1 MSEAKQFEQLDND
14 SVNHLGNVDIEQ
26 VKRILGSCS
35 INFLFG
41 SGVNGSGFPQFTGF
55 EATLA
60 KMKALGLEGRN
71 IENELRGISDEGK
84 RDQILEAF
92 CAEFNKFALA
102 VEFESESIRNLDHLM
117 CSTNSVISK
126 AENRHPESK
135 RVNIFTLNYDRILET
150 ILENNGLFHYVL
162 TSHGFRSS
170 LPFEIIGYNTARH
183 EYIPTFAVYKMHG
196 SVGPGNQLHKDQIM
210 FPGSDKLGNVVSD
223 FYETLFA
230 MKGELLRKNS
240 ALFVVGY
247 SWGDS
252 HINDAIED
260 AISNGLTVFQLQYS
274 EDSSVPDNLVDSVI
288 AIPPSTPC
296 QDTTLTLSKII
307 DETTR
312 S

>member
-1 MSEAKQFEQLDND
+1 MSETNQSEQLDNE
-14 SVNHLGNVDIEQ
+14 SVSHLKNINIEQ

-41 SGVNGSGFPQFTGF
+41 SGANGSGFPQFTGF

-60 KMKALGLEGRN
+60 KMKDLGLEGKS
-71 IENELRGISDEGK
+71 IENELRDISDERM
-84 RDQILEAF
+84 RDQVLDTF

-102 VEFESESIRNLDHLM
+102 VAFENESIGNLEHLM
-117 CSTNSVISK
+117 RSTSSVISK

-150 ILENNGLFHYVL
+150 ILEKNGLFHYVL
-162 TSHGFRSS
+162 TSQGSKSS
-170 LPFEIIGYNTARH
+170 LPFEIVGYNTARH

-196 SVGPGNQLHKDQIM
+196 SVDPSNELRKEQIM

-247 SWGDS
+247 SWSDS
-252 HINDAIED
+252 HINDVIED

-274 EDSSVPDNLVDSVI
+274 EDNNVPDNLADSVI
-288 AIPPSTPC
+288 VIPPSIPR
-296 QDTTLTLSKII
+296 QDTTLTLSEIF
-307 DETTR
+307 DEATR